1 MTTQTEPKNLGPK
14 NLAQKPTKYKKI
26 IKVGGLDPYSV
37 IKRPLSTEK
46 SMRQVEFENKLV
58 FIVDVRA
65 TKQDVKKAV
74 ENLFKIK
81 VVNVN
86 IQNSINGDKK
96 AHVRLSPNT
105 LASDLSADLGL
116 I

>member
-1 MTTQTEPKNLGPK
+1 MAKKTEQKSAGRKSSEQKISEQKNAK
-14 NLAQKPTKYKKI
+14 T
-26 IKVGGLDPYSV
+26 GGLEPYSV

-46 SMRQVEFENKLV
+46 CMRQVEFENKLV

-74 ENLFKIK
+74 ENLFKVK
-81 VVNVN
+81 VVHVN
-86 IQNSINGDKK
+86 IQNSITGDKK
-96 AHVRLSPNT
+96 AHVKLSPST

>member
-1 MTTQTEPKNLGPK
+1 MANKQHVQKLVTSSNLE
-14 NLAQKPTKYKKI
+14 
-26 IKVGGLDPYSV
+26 PYSV

-46 SMRQVEFENKLV
+46 CMRQVEFENKLV
-58 FIVDVRA
+58 FVVDAKA

-74 ENLFKIK
+74 EEMFKVR
-81 VVNVN
+81 VVGVN
-86 IQNSINGDKK
+86 IQNSITGDKK